1 MTIDEKR
8 VHPRPSLF
16 DRTKRIREQSRN
28 FLLVAFGILV
38 AFLLML
44 VYSTLL
50 HTTSVNES
58 DVNRIVANAMASAT
72 PRPPVGVG
80 VYEKILPSVVL
91 IDAKILQTG
100 SEPDHHLGT
109 GTLISDRGD
118 ILTAR
123 HVVNQAIEI
132 KVVYFDATEAIASV
146 VGEDAA
152 NDIAVLRANSLPSI
166 VVPAVLAGSGGL
178 SVGDTAIAVG
188 HPFGIPYSLSQG
200 VISGLHRD
208 FKSKDSTVTIT
219 NTIQFDAAV
228 NPGNSGGPLLDEHG
242 EVVGIV
248 TGLLNPSD
256 QNLFIGIGFAVP
268 IETAGGGGGSPP
280 W

>member
-1 MTIDEKR
+1 MSVVAEIERHRVECVTEHARQCDERHLGIVGQRHAMSGAEALDALLRTTRWARRCLDGKKR
-8 VHPRPSLF
+8 VDPAL
-16 DRTKRIREQSRN
+16 
-28 FLLVAFGILV
+28 FGIV
-38 AFLLML
+38 QG
-44 VYSTLL
+44 STFSDLRRQSAESL
-50 HTTSVNES
+50 TSLEL
-58 DVNRIVANAMASAT
+58 D
-72 PRPPVGVG
+72 G
-80 VYEKILPSVVL
+80 Y
-91 IDAKILQTG
+91 
-100 SEPDHHLGT
+100 
-109 GTLISDRGD
+109 
-118 ILTAR
+118 
-123 HVVNQAIEI
+123 AI
-132 KVVYFDATEAIASV
+132 
-146 VGEDAA
+146 
-152 NDIAVLRANSLPSI
+152 
-166 VVPAVLAGSGGL
+166 GGL